1 MDNSNYNNYKI
12 KTNKI
17 IRIIIWI
24 ITAFLVLIMLFNN
37 YSRTNN
43 EIKSSYKRKQ
53 ESISQLKKEGIDY
66 NKGLPVIEDSSE
78 IALRSKAEIL
88 SRAIASYFVSNVAID
103 YNWHKENIE
112 ESKKVFGDLIDKFG
126 VKESLTEDEKI
137 MLYGNP
143 TDEVAL
149 NVEWTIES
157 SKVLFWMLGFIENLN
172 YPSQKNVA
180 NAYEINNFIMQ
191 YDSLEEMLKDAKLID
206 VEKILDYTDL
216 YFRYHWACVDK
227 SIGNNISIGN
237 LSSDIVYERRRAF
250 EWAIDKE
257 EDWDDFDAST

>member
-1 MDNSNYNNYKI
+1 MGNMDKI
-12 KTNKI
+12 KNNKI
-17 IRIIIWI
+17 IRIIILI
-24 ITAFLVLIMLFNN
+24 IVIFLFLIMFSII
-37 YSRTNN
+37 YSKTNI
-43 EIKSSYKRKQ
+43 EIKNGVKSSYERKQ

-78 IALRSKAEIL
+78 ITLRSKEEIL
-88 SRAIASYFVSNVAID
+88 SRAIASYLVSNVAID
-103 YNWHKENIE
+103 YNWHKEDIE
-112 ESKKVFGDLIDKFG
+112 ESKEVFGNLIDKFG

-172 YPSQKNVA
+172 YPSQKNIA
-180 NAYEINNFIMQ
+180 NAYEITNFIMQ

-216 YFRYHWACVDK
+216 YFRYHWAC
-227 SIGNNISIGN
+227 
-237 LSSDIVYERRRAF
+237 RRTAPRQCPQHRHPMP
-250 EWAIDKE
+250 
-257 EDWDDFDAST
+257 

>member
-1 MDNSNYNNYKI
+1 MDNSDSTKNKI
-12 KTNKI
+12 KSNKI
-17 IRIIIWI
+17 ITIIIWI
-24 ITAFLVLIMLFNN
+24 IATFLVLIMFFNN

-43 EIKSSYKRKQ
+43 EIKNGVKSSYERKQ

-78 IALRSKAEIL
+78 ITLRSKEEIL
-88 SRAIASYFVSNVAID
+88 SRAIASYLASNVAI
-103 YNWHKENIE
+103 E
-112 ESKKVFGDLIDKFG
+112 ESKEVFGNLIDKFD

-172 YPSQKNVA
+172 YPSPKNVA
-180 NAYEINNFIMQ
+180 NAYEINNFIIQ
-191 YDSLEEMLKDAKLID
+191 YNSLEGMLKDAKLID

-227 SIGNNISIGN
+227 RIGNNISIGN

-250 EWAIDKE
+250 EWTIDEE
-257 EDWDDFDAST
+257 EDWDNFDAST